1 MEQLF
6 PCGRVVFLSS
16 QHHLTKLL
24 RYQRISALDTEH
36 CFNLIQE
43 VRAEQSITGAG
54 VAAVL

>member
-1 MEQLF
+1 
-6 PCGRVVFLSS
+6 
-16 QHHLTKLL
+16 L